1 MKKSLLISSATRK
14 NWIRLNII
22 DQDSDKKLKSRANKT
37 KSEKRIIP
45 GEYFSNRETI
55 QILDYILSL
64 DFPLE
69 SIIYSLA
76 LNLLIKNSMI
86 TCQNGKT
93 FTDNKYVQEILDDFS
108 NQDVIGELLS
118 VILPSDEIDYLG
130 FIYQCLSTEGDKN
143 IKGSYYTPINVIEKC
158 LQDVG
163 ENSTFLD
170 PCCGGGSF
178 LICASKYIK
187 DPKNI
192 YGYDIDKIACFI
204 AKINL
209 LICYKDKVFRP
220 NIYNKNFL
228 ECEID
233 KKFDIIAT
241 NPPWGA
247 KISKSSKKYFSEI
260 LSNESFSLFIVKS
273 SSCANEN
280 AKIRFVLPE
289 SILNVKTHQDVRQFI
304 LNNFHIKKIENLG
317 AIFSGV
323 MSNVVLI
330 SLDKDLNNTQV
341 KIIDK
346 NFQSHLSQKFY
357 DKNINNNFSILSSA
371 DVEIINKIYSHKY
384 KTLDKASI
392 WALGIVTGDNSKWIT
407 NNKEFGEKIYSG
419 KNIQKGFISE
429 SDKYIDYKRENFQ
442 QVAAESIYRAGEKL
456 VYKFISKRLVFAY
469 DDNQRLFLNSAN
481 VLIPKLDGYSIK
493 QVMAFLN
500 STLFQ
505 YIYQKTMGELKVLK
519 GNLMQLPFPDMNFD
533 KKEEI
538 NDEEIFK
545 LFKLSSSEIS
555 YIKQEVK

>member
-1 MKKSLLISSATRK
+1 MKT
-14 NWIRLNII
+14 W
-22 DQDSDKKLKSRANKT
+22 
-37 KSEKRIIP
+37 
-45 GEYFSNRETI
+45 
-55 QILDYILSL
+55 
-64 DFPLE
+64 
-69 SIIYSLA
+69 
-76 LNLLIKNSMI
+76 
-86 TCQNGKT
+86 
-93 FTDNKYVQEILDDFS
+93 
-108 NQDVIGELLS
+108 EL
-118 VILPSDEIDYLG
+118 Y
-130 FIYQCLSTEGDKN
+130 
-143 IKGSYYTPINVIEKC
+143 
-158 LQDVG
+158 
-163 ENSTFLD
+163 
-170 PCCGGGSF
+170 
-178 LICASKYIK
+178 
-187 DPKNI
+187 
-192 YGYDIDKIACFI
+192 
-204 AKINL
+204 
-209 LICYKDKVFRP
+209 
-220 NIYNKNFL
+220 
-228 ECEID
+228 
-233 KKFDIIAT
+233 
-241 NPPWGA
+241 
-247 KISKSSKKYFSEI
+247 
-260 LSNESFSLFIVKS
+260 
-273 SSCANEN
+273 
-280 AKIRFVLPE
+280 
-289 SILNVKTHQDVRQFI
+289 
-304 LNNFHIKKIENLG
+304 
-317 AIFSGV
+317 
-323 MSNVVLI
+323 